1 MTDAS
6 IPTPDGAQTTK
17 KKLVL
22 LSVLAALIGGIAGFY
37 ATNSRMI
44 LDTLSWESRES
55 PTDTTRGIPDVSYI
69 EIDQITISINP
80 ISQGRHL
87 IFRTQLEVPSGQEEY
102 VRSSLPRIVDV
113 MNGYLRALE
122 VKDLESP
129 AILPRIRAQ
138 LLGRIQIVIGSDNIN
153 DLLVMEFVIK

>member
-17 KKLVL
+17 KKLVFI
-22 LSVLAALIGGIAGFY
+22 SVLAALIGGIAGFY

-44 LDTLSWESRES
+44 LDTLSWESSES
-55 PTDTTRGIPDVSYI
+55 PTDTKGGIPDVSYI

-138 LLGRIQIVIGSDNIN
+138 LLRRIQIVIGSDNIN

>member
-1 MTDAS
+1 MTDTS
-6 IPTPDGAQTTK
+6 IPLPAGDQK
-17 KKLVL
+17 SKKLSII
-22 LSVLAALIGGIAGFY
+22 LSLVAALIGGVAGFY

-44 LDTLSWESRES
+44 FDTYTWNS
-55 PTDTTRGIPDVSYI
+55 PDSSTAQQETSISYI

-87 IFRTQLEVPSGQEEY
+87 IFRTQLEVPKAQEDH
-102 VRSSLPRIVDV
+102 VRSILPRIVDV

-122 VKDLESP
+122 VKDLEST

-138 LLGRIQIVIGSDNIN
+138 LLRRIQIVTGSDSIN